1 MKEKSVAKA
10 YAKAIFELGESNNV
24 NVADELTKLTE
35 VINKSND
42 LENLLFLDVFT
53 AEEKLSVL
61 NEVVAKIGMSPIVV
75 STLKFLI
82 EEKRLGILPM
92 IFKEIIVI
100 DDHKKGFMRGTIEG
114 ASDNID
120 EATIAKVK
128 SYLKEKLGLDPELK
142 YIKNEAVTAGVRI
155 TVEDYQLDASIDKQL
170 KDFKDSIINN

>member
-35 VINKSND
+35 VINASND

-61 NEVVAKIGMSPIVV
+61 NEIVSKLGLSTIVV

-82 EEKRLGILPM
+82 EESRLGMLPL
-92 IFKEIIVI
+92 IFKELVVL

-114 ASDNID
+114 AADSVD
-120 EATIAKVK
+120 EATVTKVK
-128 SYLKEKLGLDPELK
+128 AYLKEKLGVDPELN
-142 YIKNEAVTAGVRI
+142 YVKNEAITAGVRI

>member
-142 YIKNEAVTAGVRI
+142 YVKNEAVTAGVRI

>member
-35 VINKSND
+35 VINASND

-53 AEEKLSVL
+53 ADEKLSVL
-61 NEVVAKIGMSPIVV
+61 NDVVAKIGLSPIVI
-75 STLKFLI
+75 STLKFLV
-82 EEKRLGILPM
+82 EESRLSILPF

-114 ASDNID
+114 AADSADD
-120 EATIAKVK
+120 ATVAKVK
-128 SYLKEKLGLDPELK
+128 TYLKDKLGLDPELK
-142 YIKNEAVTAGVRI
+142 YVKNEAITAGVRI

-170 KDFKDSIINN
+170 KEFKDSIINN